1 MKLTHCLLLAG
12 LFMPVVLS
20 AQNFHMPSLN
30 QESDFAFF
38 LKTLEKKSP
47 LLQKMQASATD
58 AKDLSVDEAR
68 ALVEKRLRELND
80 NELSNTYAKL
90 TNDQMVRV
98 GFILYVL
105 MNGLSNTDD
114 FPGYDYKSKIGGGF
128 GVFLMYT
135 LAQLIIMPELSVM
148 FRSYGVDYSGGDFSA
163 RFTYLN
169 FAVTF
174 LYMIKATAL
183 NFVLGISPNLGY
195 ALGGTFKSDDEKED
209 IEFGDDGAKRI
220 NFGIGLTA
228 GIMLQNAMMLRLIYN
243 FGLSKIYSDDKAKSY
258 FIALAFSMPLWNLK

>member
-12 LFMPVVLS
+12 LLMPVVLS
-20 AQNFHMPSLN
+20 AQNFQVPSLN
-30 QESDFAFF
+30 RESDFTFF

-47 LLQKMQASATD
+47 LLQKMQASTTD
-58 AKDLSVDEAR
+58 AKNLSVDEAR

-80 NELSNTYAKL
+80 KELSNSYAKL
-90 TNDQMVRV
+90 TDDQTIRV
-98 GFILYVL
+98 GFILYLL
-105 MNGLSNTDD
+105 MNGLSNTADY
-114 FPGYDYKSKIGGGF
+114 PGYDYKSKIGGGV

-148 FRSYGVDYSGGDFSA
+148 FRSYGIENGADDYSA

-169 FAVTF
+169 FAVSV
-174 LYMIKATAL
+174 LYLIKAATL
-183 NFVLGISPNLGY
+183 NFVLGVSPNLGY
-195 ALGGTFKSDDEKED
+195 ALGGTYKSDDEKED

-243 FGLSKIYSDDKAKSY
+243 FGLSKIYSDDKAKTY
-258 FIALAFSMPLWNLK
+258 FIALAFSMPLRNLK